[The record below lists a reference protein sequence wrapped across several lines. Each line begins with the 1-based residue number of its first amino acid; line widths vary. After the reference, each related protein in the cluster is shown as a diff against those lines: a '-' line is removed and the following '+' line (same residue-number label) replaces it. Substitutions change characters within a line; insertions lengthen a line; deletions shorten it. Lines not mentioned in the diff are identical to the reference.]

1 MSESEKNAKAKV
13 PQNRQRQIA
22 SSMNL
27 GARLVEAGL
36 LPVNCRRFI
45 IDCPPPNEG
54 PVKIYFDCYG
64 DVEQLEVVF
73 DEIVR
78 AVRHEQAE
86 KSKVIVPKT
95 PIIIV

>member
-1 MSESEKNAKAKV
+1 MSESEQAKAKI
-13 PQNRQRQIA
+13 PPHRQRQIA

-27 GARLVEAGL
+27 GSRLIQAGL
-36 LPVNCRRFI
+36 LPPNCRRFL

-54 PVKIYFDCYG
+54 PVKIYFDCYA
-64 DVEQLEVVF
+64 DTEQLEVVF

-78 AVRHEQAE
+78 AVKHEQAE
-86 KSKVIVPKT
+86 KSKVIVPKS